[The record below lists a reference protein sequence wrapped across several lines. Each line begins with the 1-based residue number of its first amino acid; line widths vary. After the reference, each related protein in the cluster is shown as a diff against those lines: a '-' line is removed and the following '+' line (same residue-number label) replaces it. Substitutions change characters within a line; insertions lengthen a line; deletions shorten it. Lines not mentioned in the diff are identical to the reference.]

1 LWYKNGRQRWRKAI
15 DKLKRDGT
23 WHGVAAHDRGRNS
36 VPRSSREFATGRVRL
51 SAAQCERLVAFD
63 AILGIAIPAHLHLT
77 HGTLAPIIHSHHG
90 QRCWLWLGIVEI
102 DDGPIRQI
110 AHQSSRWSS
119 HQFKAHNE
127 TVLSRIRHIQLEGQQ
142 QQQHNEA
149 QQRRPQR
156 DTPHICADDDD
167 NDNDHCKRSLLYKSL
182 MSNQQGTIGWICCWG
197 IRTQ

>member
-23 WHGVAAHDRGRNS
+23 WYGVAAHDRGRDS
-36 VPRSSREFATGRVRL
+36 VPSTSREFATGRVRL
-51 SAAQCERLVAFD
+51 SAAQCKRLVAFD

-90 QRCWLWLGIVEI
+90 QRRRRWLWLLGIVEI
-102 DDGPIRQI
+102 DDGPIEQI

-142 QQQHNEA
+142 QHNEA

-156 DTPHICADDDD
+156 DTPHVCLCALYDNDD
-167 NDNDHCKRSLLYKSL
+167 NDNDDQCKRNLVY
-182 MSNQQGTIGWICCWG
+182 NV
-197 IRTQ
+197 